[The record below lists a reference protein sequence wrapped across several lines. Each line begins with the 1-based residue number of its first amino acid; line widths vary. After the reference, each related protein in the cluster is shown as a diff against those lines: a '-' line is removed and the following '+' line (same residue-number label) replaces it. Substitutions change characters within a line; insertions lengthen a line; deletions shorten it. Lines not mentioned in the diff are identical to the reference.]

1 MSSSDREAS
10 YSHSYNR
17 KGLCIMDIR
26 KNLIFKVQL
35 ASEKRRNSLRD
46 EFLLYLIL
54 CKILFGRDSN
64 FDALT
69 LPYFFFIKLHAYQF
83 TIYISFEKKIITK
96 AHCKWNVAR

>member
-26 KNLIFKVQL
+26 KNLIVKVQL

-46 EFLLYLIL
+46 EFLLFLNI
-54 CKILFGRDSN
+54 CEILFGSDSN
-64 FDALT
+64 FDAFT
-69 LPYFFFIKLHAYQF
+69 LPYFFLLNCMHINLQFIFPL
-83 TIYISFEKKIITK
+83 KKNYYKSTL
-96 AHCKWNVAR
+96 